1 MLFLIINYPV
11 IITKATPTNNTH
23 KGMKELHFSLFVLLL
38 VPLVYGQEPTNRP
51 SNGK

>member
-1 MLFLIINYPV
+1 MQYLT
-11 IITKATPTNNTH
+11 ITLT
-23 KGMKELHFSLFVLLL
+23 KGMKELHLSLFVLLL

>member
-1 MLFLIINYPV
+1 MYHIA
-11 IITKATPTNNTH
+11 ITLT
-23 KGMKELHFSLFVLLL
+23 KGMKELHLPLLALLL